1 MLVNHLLDG
10 VTSEVLPQTI
20 SVNPEKGTQ
29 LTQLIDKQK

>member
-1 MLVNHLLDG
+1 MSVNPILDG
-10 VTSEVLPQTI
+10 VSIEVLPQTI